1 MGGGRPGAR
10 GMAHQDPR
18 DLVDATRG
26 RGYAERVSPA
36 LPAWLGNPSSRLV
49 DAAVTVVVGVPV
61 VATTIAD
68 AAADERPLLGLLF
81 GLAAVAPLLVRRR
94 WPFAAL
100 AAILAVAF
108 SSPADGAFELP
119 VLVAVYTIGSSR
131 SWEATAAAA
140 AAVVAAAAV
149 YEVAGGPDLTTED
162 VLGLA
167 LLCSIA
173 AGLGLY
179 VGSRRT
185 SMEALRER
193 AERLDRERELLAERA
208 VAEERVRIA
217 QELHDVVA
225 HNVSLIVVQAQ
236 ALGATVPDDRV
247 TEATD
252 GIADLGRQAMA
263 EMHRTLKLL
272 RANED
277 EAVGRGPQP
286 GLRDLDRLME
296 RARAAGV
303 RVELAVEGEPRT
315 LSQSVDLS
323 AYRIVQ
329 EALTNVVK
337 HAGRAHTTVTLGYRA
352 DALELTITDSGDTAL
367 SAGVASPGGHGL
379 VGMRERAALFGG
391 KLTAGPRGDHGFEVH
406 ALLPYGERSPA

>member
-1 MGGGRPGAR
+1 
-10 GMAHQDPR
+10 MAHQNAR
-18 DLVDATRG
+18 DLVDGTQG
-26 RGYAERVSPA
+26 RGYAQRVSLA
-36 LPAWLGNPSSRLV
+36 LPAWLGNPSSRLI
-49 DAAVTVVVGVPV
+49 DATVTVAVGVPV

-68 AAADERPLLGLLF
+68 AAADDRPLLGVLF

-100 AAILAVAF
+100 GAILAVAF

-131 SWEATAAAA
+131 SWEATVAAAT
-140 AAVVAAAAV
+140 AVVGAAAV
-149 YEVAGGPDLTTED
+149 YEVAGGPDLSRED

-173 AGLGLY
+173 AGSGLY
-179 VGSRRT
+179 IGSRRT
-185 SMEALRER
+185 SIEALRER

-217 QELHDVVA
+217 HELHDVVA

-236 ALGATVPDDRV
+236 ALGATVGDDRV
-247 TEATD
+247 SEATT

-277 EAVGRGPQP
+277 ETVRRDPQP
-286 GLRDLDRLME
+286 GLGNLDELLE
-296 RARAAGV
+296 RARAAGL
-303 RVELAVEGEPRT
+303 RVEVTIEGEPHP
-315 LSQSVDLS
+315 LSQSADLS

-337 HAGRAHTTVTLGYRA
+337 HAGRADTTVTLGYRA
-352 DALELTITDSGDTAL
+352 DALELTIADRGNAAPSPSTG
-367 SAGVASPGGHGL
+367 AGNAGGHGL
-379 VGMRERAALFGG
+379 IGMRERAALFGG
-391 KLTAGPRGDHGFEVH
+391 TLRAGPRGDRGFEVR
-406 ALLPYGERSPA
+406 ALLPYDEGNPT

>member
-1 MGGGRPGAR
+1 
-10 GMAHQDPR
+10 MAHQDPR
-18 DLVDATRG
+18 DLVDGAQG
-26 RGYAERVSPA
+26 RGYAQGVSLA
-36 LPAWLGNPSSRLV
+36 LPSWLGKPSSRVV
-49 DAAVTVVVGVPV
+49 DAGLVLAVGVPV

-68 AAADERPLLGLLF
+68 AANDHRPWLGLLF
-81 GLAAVAPLLVRRR
+81 GVAAVAPLLVRRR

-100 AAILAVAF
+100 AAILLVAVT
-108 SSPADGAFELP
+108 SPADGAFELP
-119 VLVAVYTIGSSR
+119 VLVALYTIGSR
-131 SWEATAAAA
+131 HSWEATIAATAA
-140 AAVVAAAAV
+140 TVGTALV
-149 YEVAGGPDLTTED
+149 YALAGGPDLSTED

-167 LLCSIA
+167 LLASVA

-179 VGSRRT
+179 IGSRRT
-185 SMEALRER
+185 SMEALQER

-236 ALGATVPDDRV
+236 ALGATVPDERV
-247 TEATD
+247 TEATA

-277 EAVGRGPQP
+277 QAGSRGPQP
-286 GLRDLDRLME
+286 GLGDLDELLE

-303 RVELAVEGEPRT
+303 RVELAVEGEPRP
-315 LSQSVDLS
+315 LSQSADLS

-337 HAGRAHTTVTLGYRA
+337 HAGRADAAVTLGYWV
-352 DALELTITDSGDTAL
+352 DELELTIADRADAAPS
-367 SAGVASPGGHGL
+367 ASPTAASAGGHGL

-391 KLTAGPRGDHGFEVH
+391 TLTAGPRGDHGFEVR
-406 ALLPYGERSPA
+406 ARLPYGKAT